1 MDLEV
6 SEPVDFS
13 TGDHQHLVRKAGDN
27 STQPESKE
35 TKATPPSPELKQT
48 HGKPKP
54 KTNQRADFY
63 VVEISD
69 ETTPEES
76 NAEASPFSEASIRRG
91 FIVKVFLLLSAQLVI
106 TGAIISVFIFWLGLK
121 NWVHKNPWFTYAIF
135 PAFFAVLIVLACC
148 ENLRRQV
155 PANYLLLGLFTF
167 LQGLM
172 LGAVSVF
179 YEADEVLWAIG
190 ATALV
195 TLSLTLF
202 ALQTKL
208 DFTLLNEVLFV
219 LLVVLLIYGIL
230 LIFIRSYWLH
240 LLYAALGTVLFSFY
254 LVMDV
259 QLLMGGSHHVQL
271 DPEEYVFAALNIYLD
286 IINLFIFILQLIG
299 R

>member
-155 PANYLLLGLFTF
+155 PANYLLLGLF
-167 LQGLM
+167 
-172 LGAVSVF
+172 
-179 YEADEVLWAIG
+179 
-190 ATALV
+190 
-195 TLSLTLF
+195 
-202 ALQTKL
+202 L